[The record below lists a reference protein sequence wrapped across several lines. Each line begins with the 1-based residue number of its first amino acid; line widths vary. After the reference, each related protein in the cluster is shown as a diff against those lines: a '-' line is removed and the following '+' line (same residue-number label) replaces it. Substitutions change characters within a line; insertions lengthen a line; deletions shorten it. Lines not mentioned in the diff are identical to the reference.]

1 MVDALLYTSQ
11 ISLIGLMSLM
21 LYRIKSLYVNSYPEH
36 ESHANT
42 ILKHIIEKDIRVCD
56 EYEKKME
63 CLKQAQI
70 FSGVQ
75 MLDIKRNYGNLHQQ
89 NMSWLREAISL
100 YLIGAV
106 DYIGKDARCSTPT
119 RKELITLVLKS
130 NLKLSEDISSLYFTE
145 ALYRKFSSEKDLMVR
160 AGAKAAKAWIK
171 TKEIQSDLTLSHQ
184 LNDWGVFA

>member
-1 MVDALLYTSQ
+1 MVDVLLYTSQ
-11 ISLIGLMSLM
+11 LCLIGLMSFL
-21 LYRIKSLYVNSYPEH
+21 LYRIKSLYLESYPEQD
-36 ESHANT
+36 SHASS
-42 ILKHIIEKDIRVCD
+42 ILNHIIDKDIKVID

-75 MLDIKRNYGNLHQQ
+75 MLDIKRSYGDLNQK
-89 NMSWLREAISL
+89 NMSWLHEAISL

-106 DYIGKDARCSTPT
+106 DFIGKDARCSAPT
-119 RKELITLVLKS
+119 RKELISLVLKS
-130 NLKLSEDISSLYFTE
+130 NLKLSEDISSQYFTD

-160 AGAKAAKAWIK
+160 AGAKAAKSWVN
-171 TKEIQSDLTLSHQ
+171 TKELPNNLTLSYQ